1 MCCVNARLVVARR
14 ARASSFLHAQLG
26 PVPTPRVHTVP
37 HAGVCCSANAPF
49 AMSAAR
55 RMSVIYSPVFKQH
68 IPDTP
73 VHPECPERL
82 DACTDALKTHDELAP
97 MLDWVDPLE
106 VEPDSDRRARVMKAV
121 RAVHRFE
128 DYLDEL
134 QAVCKSGR
142 GLDPDTYVSKQSFE
156 VALLAVSAWMQAVDI
171 AFDTGTA
178 WALAR
183 PPGHHATPA
192 SGMGFCLL
200 SNAAIAAKY
209 ALTKDHITNVAI
221 LDYDVHHGNGTE
233 AAVKNEPGIR
243 FASSHQWPLY
253 PGSGEAGVSG
263 KFDNVLNVTLP
274 PSTDIDTYREQF
286 DKMLDFVMEKE
297 PELLIVSAG
306 FDALDVDPL
315 AGLMFRPEDYRLFTE
330 LIFERAADK
339 TKVIFGLEGGYNLE
353 EGGLGDAVRESIAGY
368 CLSNAPEQAEL

>member
-1 MCCVNARLVVARR
+1 
-14 ARASSFLHAQLG
+14 
-26 PVPTPRVHTVP
+26 
-37 HAGVCCSANAPF
+37 
-49 AMSAAR
+49 
-55 RMSVIYSPVFKQH
+55 MSVIYSPVFKQH
-68 IPDTP
+68 VSPP
-73 VHPECPERL
+73 GHPECAERL
-82 DACTDALKTHDELAP
+82 DACVNALNAHEQLSP
-97 MLDWVDPLE
+97 LLDWIDPVTVD
-106 VEPDSDRRARVMKAV
+106 DGSDRREQVLHAV

-134 QAVCKSGR
+134 QTVCKSGR
-142 GLDPDTYVSKQSFE
+142 GLDPDTYVSKRSFE
-156 VALLAVSAWMQAVDI
+156 VALLAASAWMQAVDL
-171 AFDTGTA
+171 AFDKRTA

-209 ALTKDHITNVAI
+209 ALQRHDVTNVAI
-221 LDYDVHHGNGTE
+221 LDYDVHHGNGTQ
-233 AAVKNEPGIR
+233 AAVNNESNIR

-263 KFDNVLNVTLP
+263 KYDNVLNITLP
-274 PSTDIDTYREQF
+274 VATEIETYREQF
-286 DKMLDFVMEKE
+286 DKMLDFVMDKN

-315 AGLMFRPEDYRLFTE
+315 AGLMFRPEDYRLFTQ

-339 TKVIFGLEGGYNLE
+339 TNVIFGLEGGYNLE
-353 EGGLGDAVRESIAGY
+353 DGGLGDAVCETIAGY
-368 CLSNAPEQAEL
+368 CLPTSSEHSEL